1 MITYNLIIN
10 NKNLVGG
17 TAMLQKKIKQK
28 ILLSKVAF
36 LIGLI

>member
-1 MITYNLIIN
+1 MITYNLISN

-17 TAMLQKKIKQK
+17 YYNVTKKNKTK
-28 ILLSKVAF
+28 NFLSKVAF